1 MNTYI
6 FYHDNCSD
14 GLTAA
19 AIFNYWIQKHDF
31 QNKKKYHFVAGH
43 FQMSVEDLPDL
54 SKSIVYFL
62 DFSFKK
68 DLFKHVLSKA
78 SKTFLIDHHKS
89 AYDELEEFIK
99 QPDKY
104 NLYTV
109 FNLNECGASLT
120 WNYLFPNVTLPLV
133 VKHIK
138 DRDIWIWKEPYS
150 KEYLAYLDL
159 IDLNLEE
166 YNKHYQTV
174 LNLSQIDFD
183 LYYKKAIEIGSVMM
197 IQKINM
203 VKPII
208 KNTRYLSFES
218 FCRMFKKELK
228 DILNCENVIDT
239 NTDKLLLTAK
249 EICIVNTP
257 SLFVSN
263 VSEALIDNGSS
274 FLLIGYNFTQD
285 GIRFSIRSRKDVDSI
300 SVAKLINHKA
310 GGHPTASG
318 AFISWEDWNSIHIK
332 NNTPLFQLLNSY

>member
-6 FYHDNCSD
+6 FYHSSCTD
-14 GLTAA
+14 GLSAA

-31 QNKKKYHFVAGH
+31 QNKKKYHFIAGH
-43 FQMSVEDLPDL
+43 FQMSIEDLPDL

-109 FNLNECGASLT
+109 FNLNECGTSLT
-120 WNYLFPNVTLPLV
+120 WNYLFPNVTVPLV

-159 IDLNLEE
+159 IELTLEE
-166 YNKHYQTV
+166 YNKHYQMV

-197 IQKINM
+197 IQKANM

-208 KNTRYLSFES
+208 KNTRYLSFNS
-218 FCRMFKKELK
+218 FCKMFKKELK
-228 DILNCENVIDT
+228 DILNCENTIGAG
-239 NTDKLLLTAK
+239 TDKLLLTAK

-257 SLFVSN
+257 SLFVSD

-285 GIRFSIRSRKDVDSI
+285 GVRFSIRSRKDVDSI

-310 GGHPTASG
+310 GGHQTASG
-318 AFISWEDWNSIHIK
+318 GFLTYQELKEHPILKLITDD
-332 NNTPLFQLLNSY
+332 TY